1 MGNQISSSPSVPSAK
16 YRPYG
21 NSFLRNIPISRLL
34 FLVLAIFCLVGMF
47 AFLIDLLHLGQEPV
61 LVVLI
66 WTLFTGAMGVLYYIL
81 ITRSPRAL
89 VLGMAAHVLGSWAI
103 SRWIGH
109 FAARL
114 IHPSINS
121 GLRVAVISSMVLSIA
136 ACLFFLIFIQREGKR
151 AVQMQTELTLAQ
163 GIQHTLVPIL
173 DIAGDGYEMY
183 GRTIPSEQVGGD
195 LVDAVAL
202 PDESVVA
209 CVADIAGHGL
219 GAGILMGMVKTAI
232 RTQLFDDEPALSSIF
247 DRLNRVLPAVKEPHM
262 YATCAAIHVGR
273 CDASGARTVQY
284 ALAGHPAILHFS
296 GESVAHL
303 TDHQFP
309 LGLLPAAPYQSHN
322 LTVHPGDMLLISTDG
337 IVETENAAGE
347 DFGFP
352 RTEEFLLLSSGRPL
366 SQIAADLFSAVRSFG
381 PQLDDRT
388 LLLVRFS

>member
-1 MGNQISSSPSVPSAK
+1 MGNQLTSPPSGASANS
-16 YRPYG
+16 RPQG
-21 NSFLRNIPISRLL
+21 KSFLRNIPISRLL

-47 AFLIDLLHLGQEPV
+47 AFLIDLLQLGQEPIV
-61 LVVLI
+61 VVLI

-81 ITRSPRAL
+81 ITRAPRLL
-89 VLGMAAHVLGSWAI
+89 VLGIATHIVGSRAI
-103 SRWIGH
+103 NRWIGH
-109 FAARL
+109 FAAEL
-114 IHPSINS
+114 IHPSINY
-121 GLRVAVISSMVLSIA
+121 GLRVAVISSMILSIA

-173 DIAGDGYEMY
+173 DIAGEGYEMY
-183 GRTIPSEQVGGD
+183 GRTIPSDQVGGD

-202 PDESVVA
+202 PDGSIVA

-262 YATCAAIHVGR
+262 YATCAAIHVGQR
-273 CDASGARTVQY
+273 DSSGTRSVQY
-284 ALAGHPAILHFS
+284 ALAGHPAILHLS

-303 TDHQFP
+303 TDRQFP
-309 LGLLPAAPYQSHN
+309 LGLLPCESYQSHR

-337 IVETENAAGE
+337 IVETENSAGE

-352 RTEEFLLLSSGRPL
+352 RTEKFLLSNSGHPL
-366 SQIAADLFSAVRSFG
+366 YQIADSLFGAVKSFG